1 MTSEPINQY
10 TEICKN
16 TIKSSS
22 AKLGKTFESLLLA
35 KLLSFTVIQRKIN
48 VTQMECYGTH
58 CEQVHRTNFN
68 LSRA

>member
-16 TIKSSS
+16 AIKSSS
-22 AKLGKTFESLLLA
+22 AKLSKTFESLLLA

-58 CEQVHRTNFN
+58 CEQVY
-68 LSRA
+68 

>member
-1 MTSEPINQY
+1 MTAELLNHY
-10 TEICKN
+10 TESCRVA
-16 TIKSSS
+16 IKSSS

-58 CEQVHRTNFN
+58 CEQVYRTNFN